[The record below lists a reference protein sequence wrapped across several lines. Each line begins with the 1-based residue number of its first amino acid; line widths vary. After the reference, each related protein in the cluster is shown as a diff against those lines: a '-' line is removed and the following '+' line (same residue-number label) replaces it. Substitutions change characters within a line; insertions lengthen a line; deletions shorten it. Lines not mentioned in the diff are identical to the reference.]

1 MKICKKC
8 NLEKELNL
16 FNKNK
21 NKVDGLHIWCK
32 ECSSN
37 SNKNRYKS
45 QSEFIKEK
53 TSEYYYSN
61 KEIILPKLKIYREQ
75 DEIKEKQKSY
85 IKEWVNNNIDSYR
98 QYQNNYAKERR
109 KSDPRFKTICDLR
122 SQINAYFQNRIKNEK
137 TEILLGYTYEEFIN
151 KIGTKD
157 LNQEIDHKI
166 PINWFLN
173 EAPINIIWNL
183 DNLQLTTKEY
193 NRAKKDTFA
202 DPISIKFYQTVIKW
216 IKHSQLSMISTYV

>member
-8 NLEKELNL
+8 NVEKELNL

-61 KEIILPKLKIYREQ
+61 KETILPKLKIYREQ
-75 DEIKEKQKSY
+75 DKVKEKQKFY

-98 QYQNNYAKERR
+98 HYQNNYAKERR
-109 KSDPRFKTICDLR
+109 KIDPRFKTICDLR
-122 SQINAYFQNRIKNEK
+122 SQINSYFKNKIKNER
-137 TEILLGYTYEEFIN
+137 TEILLGYTYVEFIN
-151 KIGTKD
+151 VMGVKD
-157 LNQEIDHKI
+157 FNQEIDHKI

-173 EAPINIIWNL
+173 EAPIDVIWNL

-193 NRAKKDTFA
+193 NRTKKDLFA
-202 DPISIKFYQTVIKW
+202 DPISTKFYQTVIKW
-216 IKHSQLSMISTYV
+216 IKNSQLSMISTYV

>member
-1 MKICKKC
+1 MKTCKKC
-8 NLEKELNL
+8 NVEKELSL

-21 NKVDGLHIWCK
+21 NKIDGLHIWCK

-37 SNKNRYKS
+37 SNKDRYKS

-53 TSEYYYSN
+53 TSKYYYDN
-61 KEIILPKLKIYREQ
+61 KEIILPKLKTYREQ
-75 DEIKEKQKSY
+75 DEVKEKQKVY

-98 QYQNNYAKERR
+98 QYQNGYAKKRR

-122 SQINAYFQNRIKNEK
+122 SQINTYFQNKTKNER
-137 TEILLGYTYEEFIN
+137 TETLLGYTYKDFID
-151 KIGTKD
+151 KIGVKSF
-157 LNQEIDHKI
+157 NQEIDHKI

-173 EAPINIIWNL
+173 ETPINIIWNL
-183 DNLQLTTKEY
+183 NNLQLTTKEY
-193 NRAKKDTFA
+193 NRTKKDTFA
-202 DPISIKFYQTVIKW
+202 DPISIKFHQTVIKW